1 MHFHFNNK
9 RVRNLFCPFKFITI
23 VFCYWPL
30 CPLKVTMW
38 CFGTFTETTEAIVF
52 IELKLW

>member
-38 CFGTFTETTEAIVF
+38 CFGTFTEMTEAIVF